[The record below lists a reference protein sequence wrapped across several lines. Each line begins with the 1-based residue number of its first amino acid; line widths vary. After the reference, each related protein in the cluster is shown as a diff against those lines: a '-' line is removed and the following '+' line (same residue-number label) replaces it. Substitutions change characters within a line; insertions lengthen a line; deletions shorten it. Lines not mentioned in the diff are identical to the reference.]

1 MSYSVGQIV
10 YLLSKKDLKVFPA
23 QVIEEIK
30 RKTLTGETVSYIV
43 TLPDRDRS
51 EVSLDDLSVESF
63 TSIDAVKGIMI
74 SNAKSQIESILERAQ
89 DVSKIFDTQPLI
101 EPEDVAGTAAPVLH
115 TAPDDESVVKI
126 DLGNGQMG
134 RVDMSEMGG

>member
-30 RKTLTGETVSYIV
+30 RKTLNGETVSYIV

-63 TSIDAVKGIMI
+63 TSIEAVKNIMM

-89 DVSKIFDTQPLI
+89 DVSRVFETQPLI
-101 EPEDVAGTAAPVLH
+101 EAEDTPVTDTPDQASAG
-115 TAPDDESVVKI
+115 DDAGVVKI
-126 DLGNGQMG
+126 DLGNGQVG
-134 RVDMSEMGG
+134 RVDMNKIGG